1 MDWPYC
7 TLLNEISMERL
18 SMYRNFKETFLN
30 SIYSIL
36 IIKYENTSSENR
48 RKMSSKTP
56 NLLDK

>member
-1 MDWPYC
+1 
-7 TLLNEISMERL
+7 MERL

-56 NLLDK
+56 NLLDKWNGYPEVSL